1 MSNPVTVLPIR
12 LFCDMAARNC
22 DLIDLNTG
30 QAPLFYRGDDVE
42 IDIGLGEDGAL
53 LAPTLS
59 NIMSVTCQ
67 VFAKQNDTNAPM
79 MSCTVLAAAMNL
91 TLTAAQWA
99 GDTAPGQHAAFVFP
113 NSQTYIPLNGAA
125 SQNYWLRITLTTAD
139 ATAKVITLLDG
150 PVTVLDGPMNA
161 SAAPAIMGKVRTWTD
176 GSGNLVLQIKNDSDG
191 RFYTVG
197 VENDNGAPALYLG
210 DTGY

>member
-1 MSNPVTVLPIR
+1 MTALGPLAIR
-12 LFCDMAARNC
+12 LFCDLAARNTE
-22 DLIDLNTG
+22 LIDLNTG

-59 NIMSVTCQ
+59 NITSVTCQ

-79 MSCTVLAAAMNL
+79 MSCTVLAAEMNL

-99 GDTAPGQHAAFVFP
+99 GDTAPGQHAAFIFQ
-113 NSQTYIPLNGAA
+113 NSQTYIPLQGNP
-125 SQNYWLRITLTTAD
+125 SMTYWLRITLTTAD
-139 ATAKVITLLDG
+139 APAKVMTLLDG
-150 PVTVLDGPMNA
+150 PVTVLDGPMNG
-161 SAAPAIMGKVRTWTD
+161 SAAPAIMGNVRTWTD

-191 RFYTVG
+191 KFYTVG

-210 DTGY
+210 DIGY